1 MVFEN
6 GQKYGAFKK
15 PKEDYVRWK
24 IIRWH
29 ISDIMKYS
37 ELAEVYNK
45 LESTTKRLDKTYF
58 ISQFLRKASE
68 AEVDIAV
75 LLLQGIIFPK
85 YDERKIGVAG
95 RLVLKALNTATGI
108 EVDKIEKE
116 WKNIG
121 DIGEVAEK
129 LVAKKKQATLFSH
142 DLSVKKVFDNLRS
155 LAVLEGQGT
164 VDRKV
169 KLIAELLTSAKPI
182 EAKYIIRT
190 LLEEMRVGVGEGSLR
205 DALVWAYFSKEIG
218 MEYDEKEK
226 ELKFKDEEGRQRYK
240 EYSEIVQSAL
250 DVTNDFA
257 KVAKIAK
264 EEGVKG
270 LKKLEVKTEK
280 PVKVMLF
287 QKAKDFEDAFETV
300 GKPAAF
306 EYKYDGFRMEIHKK
320 DDKIKLF
327 TRRLED
333 VTKQFPDV
341 VELVKKNVDA
351 KDFILDSEVT
361 GVHPKTKK
369 FVAFQNISQRIKR
382 KYDIEQMAKEIPVMV
397 NIFDVIS
404 LNGKSMIAEPF
415 KERFAALKKIVTK
428 VQHKISWAEQIV
440 TDDIKEAK
448 KFYEKSLEA
457 GNEGVMAKNLSAP
470 YKPGSR
476 VGYGVKIKP
485 TMETLDLVIVGAEWG
500 TGKRGKWLSS
510 FDVAC
515 VDPDTGKFLEIGKFG
530 TGVKEK
536 AEEGTSFEELTEL
549 LKPLIK
555 SEDGRSVRVKPKIV
569 VEINYEEIQ
578 KSPTYS
584 SGFALRFPRL
594 VNLRPDKP
602 VEEIATIEIVEELY
616 MQQRGRN

>member
-1 MVFEN
+1 
-6 GQKYGAFKK
+6 
-15 PKEDYVRWK
+15 
-24 IIRWH
+24 
-29 ISDIMKYS
+29 MKYAD
-37 ELAEVYNK
+37 LAEIYNR
-45 LESTTKRLDKTYF
+45 LEGTTKRLDKTYY
-58 ISQFLRKASE
+58 ISQFLKKASE
-68 AEVDIAV
+68 NEVDIAV

-108 EVDKIEKE
+108 EIDKIEDE
-116 WKNIG
+116 WKKIG

-129 LVAKKKQATLFSH
+129 LIAKKKQATLFSH
-142 DLSVKKVFDNLRS
+142 DLTVKKVFDNLRL
-155 LAVLEGQGT
+155 LAELEGPGT

-169 KLIAELLTSAKPI
+169 KLIAELLTSARPI
-182 EAKYIIRT
+182 EAKYIVRT

-205 DALVWAYFSKEIG
+205 DALIWAYFSKEIG
-218 MEYDEKEK
+218 LEYDEKEK
-226 ELKFKDEEGRQRYK
+226 EIKFKDDDGRKRYN
-240 EYSEIVQSAL
+240 EYAGIVQSAL

-264 EEGVKG
+264 EEGAKG
-270 LKKLEVKTEK
+270 LQKLEVKTEK

-306 EYKYDGFRMEIHKK
+306 EFKYDGFRLEIHKK
-320 DDKIKLF
+320 DNKVKLF
-327 TRRLED
+327 TRRLEE
-333 VTKQFPDV
+333 VTRQFPDV
-341 VELVKKNVDA
+341 VELVKKNVSG
-351 KDFILDSEVT
+351 KDFILDSEVV
-361 GVHPKTKK
+361 GINPKTKK
-369 FVAFQNISQRIKR
+369 YTAFQNISQRIKR
-382 KYDIEQMAKEIPVMV
+382 KYDIEQMTKEIPVMV

-404 LNGKSMIAEPF
+404 FEGKSMINEPY
-415 KERFAALKKIVTK
+415 KERFSILRKIITK
-428 VQHKISWAEQIV
+428 APHKIAWAEQII

-448 KFYEKSLEA
+448 KFYEKALEM
-457 GNEGVMAKNLSAP
+457 GNEGVMAKNLEAP

-476 VGYGVKIKP
+476 VGYGVKLKP
-485 TMETLDLVIVGAEWG
+485 TMETLDLVIIGAEWG

-515 VDPDTGKFLEIGKFG
+515 IDPDTGKFLEIGKFG

-536 AEEGTSFEELTEL
+536 AEEGTSFEELTKL

-555 SEDGRSVRVKPKIV
+555 SEDRRTVKVKPKIV

-584 SGFALRFPRL
+584 SGYALRFPRL
-594 VNLRPDKP
+594 VNLRSDKP
-602 VEEIATIEIVEELY
+602 VEEIATIEMVEEMY
-616 MQQRGRN
+616 MEQRGRN

>member
-1 MVFEN
+1 
-6 GQKYGAFKK
+6 
-15 PKEDYVRWK
+15 
-24 IIRWH
+24 
-29 ISDIMKYS
+29 MKYS
-37 ELAEVYNK
+37 ELVEVYNK
-45 LESTTKRLDKTYF
+45 LESTTKRLDKIYV

-68 AEVDIAV
+68 AEVDIIV

-108 EVDKIEKE
+108 EIEKIENE
-116 WKNIG
+116 WKKIG

-129 LVAKKKQATLFSH
+129 LVAKKKQITLFSL
-142 DLSVKKVFDNLRS
+142 DLSIKKVFDNLRL
-155 LAVLEGQGT
+155 LADLEGPGT

-169 KLIAELLTSAKPI
+169 KLIAELLTSAKPR

-218 MEYDEKEK
+218 MKYDEKDK
-226 ELKFKDEEGRQRYK
+226 EIEFKDDEGRKKYN
-240 EYSEIVQSAL
+240 EYSGIVQSAL
-250 DVTNDFA
+250 DVTNDFS

-264 EEGVKG
+264 EEGAKG
-270 LKKLEVKTEK
+270 LQKLEVRTEK

-320 DDKIKLF
+320 DDKVKLF

-341 VELVKKNVDA
+341 VELVKKNVSG
-351 KDFILDSEVT
+351 KDFILDSEVV
-361 GVHPKTKK
+361 GIDPKTKK
-369 FVAFQNISQRIKR
+369 YMAFQNISQRIKR
-382 KYDIEQMAKEIPVMV
+382 KYDIEQTIKEIPVMV
-397 NIFDVIS
+397 NIFDAIS
-404 LNGKSMIAEPF
+404 FDGKSMINKPF
-415 KERFAALKKIVTK
+415 KERFELIRKIITK
-428 VQHKISWAEQIV
+428 VPYKIACAEQII
-440 TDDIKEAK
+440 TDNVKEAK
-448 KFYEKSLEA
+448 KFYEKSLEM
-457 GNEGVMAKNLSAP
+457 GNEGVMAKNLDAP

-476 VGYGVKIKP
+476 VGYGVKLKP
-485 TMETLDLVIVGAEWG
+485 TMETLDLVIIGAEWG

-515 VDPDTGKFLEIGKFG
+515 IDPDTGKFLEIGKFG

-536 AEEGTSFEELTEL
+536 AEEGTSFDEITEL

-555 SEDGRSVRVKPKIV
+555 SEDGRTVKVKPKIV

-584 SGFALRFPRL
+584 SGYALRFPRL

-602 VEEIATIEIVEELY
+602 VEEIATIEMVEELY
-616 MQQRGRN
+616 TEQRGRN